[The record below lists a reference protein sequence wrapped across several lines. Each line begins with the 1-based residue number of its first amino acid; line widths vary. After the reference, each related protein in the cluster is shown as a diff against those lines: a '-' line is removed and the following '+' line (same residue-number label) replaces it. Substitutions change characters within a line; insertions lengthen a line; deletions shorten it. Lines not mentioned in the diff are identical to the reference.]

1 MGFNVLQIKCADCA
15 AFSPHSGFVSLSLYI
30 LFSHDKIV
38 SSLQKY
44 YFSSLL
50 IIFEWKSLTKPRI
63 SLKCFTNPTFQGF
76 KSPLFT
82 AFFLIVHVLSCEN
95 NHSFLH
101 LLNTT
106 QLPILFII
114 LLFAS
119 LILDISM
126 EFRYTCVVFME
137 LCPIPSLMTA
147 IGMFISLTTLAQVC
161 RAT

>member
-1 MGFNVLQIKCADCA
+1 MSPKMFYKS
-15 AFSPHSGFVSLSLYI
+15 AFSR
-30 LFSHDKIV
+30 
-38 SSLQKY
+38 LQKPFVY
-44 YFSSLL
+44 SILPF
-50 IIFEWKSLTKPRI
+50 
-63 SLKCFTNPTFQGF
+63 
-76 KSPLFT
+76 
-82 AFFLIVHVLSCEN
+82 VHVLSCEN
-95 NHSFLH
+95 NHSSLH

-106 QLPILFII
+106 QPPILFII

-147 IGMFISLTTLAQVC
+147 IGMFISLATLAQVC

>member
-1 MGFNVLQIKCADCA
+1 MFYKSD
-15 AFSPHSGFVSLSLYI
+15 FSR
-30 LFSHDKIV
+30 
-38 SSLQKY
+38 LQKPFVY
-44 YFSSLL
+44 SILPF
-50 IIFEWKSLTKPRI
+50 
-63 SLKCFTNPTFQGF
+63 
-76 KSPLFT
+76 
-82 AFFLIVHVLSCEN
+82 VHVLSCEN
-95 NHSFLH
+95 NHSSLH

-106 QLPILFII
+106 QPPILFII

-147 IGMFISLTTLAQVC
+147 IGMFISLSTLTQVC